1 MVLFVRPLKKI
12 LARALLTAEAAKGA
26 HRGLPARDVLVRQKV
41 VHAGAE
47 LSDEEDKGEEGALP
61 GEVIIL

>member
-26 HRGLPARDVLVRQKV
+26 HRGLPARDVRQKV

-47 LSDEEDKGEEGALP
+47 LNDEEDKGEEGALP